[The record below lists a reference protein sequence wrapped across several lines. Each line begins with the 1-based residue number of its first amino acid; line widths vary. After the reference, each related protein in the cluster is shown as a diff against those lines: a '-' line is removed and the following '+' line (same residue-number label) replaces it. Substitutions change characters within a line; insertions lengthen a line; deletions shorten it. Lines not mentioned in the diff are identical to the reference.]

1 MPDIDVHQLAN
12 NLWKRALV
20 VIQVPFGLA
29 TTLWRIIEIDD
40 AALRTVPRGTLAT
53 TIPRRKHS
61 RKFEPVATG
70 SPPNQNKT
78 KTENRT
84 PSRGCGALR
93 KKTKLC
99 HAPWFRADPVL
110 PAPI

>member
-1 MPDIDVHQLAN
+1 MHQLVN

-20 VIQVPFGLA
+20 VIQVPVGLA

-40 AALRTVPRGTLAT
+40 AAGRTVPRWTIAT

-61 RKFEPVATG
+61 ERCNGLPPESNQKQNRK
-70 SPPNQNKT
+70 SN
-78 KTENRT
+78 